1 MDRWQRSASQHAQ
14 DSSVYKQRLALAE
27 GERQKLMAALS
38 GEKRRC
44 EELEVLVQ
52 RARQAQVRRVF
63 FFAIFF

>member
-1 MDRWQRSASQHAQ
+1 
-14 DSSVYKQRLALAE
+14 VYKQRLALAE

-63 FFAIFF
+63 FWLNSFNFG